1 MKLRMYP
8 VAVEVNEQEE
18 IVISQERKD
27 AGEAATVTITMEQV
41 DYLYDLLQ
49 RARKEIEERR
59 EKEEEGED
67 EKDERGSSG
76 RRR

>member
-1 MKLRMYP
+1 MYP

-18 IVISQERKD
+18 IVISQDRKD
-27 AGEAATVTITMEQV
+27 PGEAATVTITMEQV

-59 EKEEEGED
+59 EKKEEGVEEE
-67 EKDERGSSG
+67 RGFSG